1 MRDRA
6 EVEGYLEAAL
16 QPWAVRA
23 SASRGRPHPD
33 DEPPYRGTFQRDR
46 DRIVHCA
53 AFRRLQY
60 KTQVFVSVLEG
71 DHHRNRLTHTMEV
84 TQIARTIARAL
95 ALNEDL
101 VEALAL
107 AHDLGHGP
115 FGHSGEDALNEVM
128 QGHGGFNHNLQ
139 GLRVVDRL
147 ERRYADFPG
156 LNLSYET
163 REGFTKNLHA
173 QARAQHGF
181 AAGEAPSL
189 EVQLVS
195 HADEIA
201 YDTHDIEDGL
211 VSGVLAE
218 EALRAL
224 DLWRETEAEV
234 LAERPQLAAETS
246 LRWRSIVRRLIRKLV
261 SDLLGETERRLQ
273 ESNIG
278 TLADIRATP
287 RELAGFSMGLE
298 FKKRELEAFLHQ
310 NFYNHPLVRKHT
322 ALWQERLKEVFAAYR
337 REPARLPENHLRR
350 VQAEGESPERVIC
363 DYVAGMTDRFAEL
376 QWERFSQA

>member
-6 EVEGYLEAAL
+6 ELERHLEAAL
-16 QPWAVRA
+16 SPCAMRA
-23 SASRGRPHPD
+23 SDSRGRPHAD
-33 DEPPYRGTFQRDR
+33 DEPPYRGVFQRDR

-53 AFRRLQY
+53 AFRRLEY
-60 KTQVFVSVLEG
+60 KTQVFISVLEG

-139 GLRVVDRL
+139 GLRVVDKL

-163 REGFTKNLHA
+163 REGFTKNLNP
-173 QARAQHGF
+173 QGRAQYGF
-181 AAGEAPSL
+181 TQGESPPL
-189 EVQLVS
+189 EVQLVG

-211 VSGVLAE
+211 VSGVLHE
-218 EALRAL
+218 DGLRDLA
-224 DLWRETEAEV
+224 LWRETEAAV
-234 LAERPQLAAETS
+234 LDEQPVLEAEQR
-246 LRWRSIVRRLIRKLV
+246 LRWRSVVRRLIRTLV
-261 SDLLGETERRLQ
+261 GDLMAETEKRLSD
-273 ESNIG
+273 SNVRS
-278 TLADIRATP
+278 LAEVRTSP
-287 RELAGFSMGLE
+287 RELVGFSLGLE
-298 FKKRELEAFLHQ
+298 FKKRDLETFLHSY
-310 NFYNHPLVRKHT
+310 FYNHAGVRKHT
-322 ALWQERLKEVFAAYR
+322 ALWQERLKDIYAAYLKD
-337 REPARLPENHLRR
+337 PSRLPPDHVKR
-350 VQAEGESPERVIC
+350 VDKEGETIERVIC
-363 DYVAGMTDRFAEL
+363 DYVAGMTDRFAET
-376 QWERFSQA
+376 QWERYCKA